1 MDILEL
7 RQEIDKIDDQMV
19 RLFCQR
25 MDVAAQIAD
34 YKKEHNLPILVPARE
49 REKLADVAQKA
60 GPEMANYTRVLYSML
75 FELSRSYQGKRN
87 DTVTPLYRKITQ
99 AIDTTPKLFPQ
110 QAMVACQ
117 GVEGAYAQIACEKI
131 FKDPFIMYFN
141 LIYSSLCDFE
151 IISTLSAIINAE

>member
-1 MDILEL
+1 MDISEL
-7 RQEIDKIDDQMV
+7 RSEIDKIDDELV
-19 RLFCQR
+19 KLFGQR
-25 MDVAAQIAD
+25 MDVAARIAD
-34 YKKEHNLPILVPARE
+34 YKKENNLPILVPARE

-87 DTVTPLYRKITQ
+87 DSRSPLYQRITQ
-99 AIDTTPKLFPQ
+99 AIDNTPKLFPQ

-131 FKDPFIMYFN
+131 FKDPFIM
-141 LIYSSLCDFE
+141 
-151 IISTLSAIINAE
+151 

>member
-1 MDILEL
+1 MDIHEL
-7 RQEIDKIDDQMV
+7 RGEIDKIDDELV
-19 RLFCQR
+19 KLFTQR

-99 AIDTTPKLFPQ
+99 AIDTTPKLFP
-110 QAMVACQ
+110 
-117 GVEGAYAQIACEKI
+117 
-131 FKDPFIMYFN
+131 
-141 LIYSSLCDFE
+141 S
-151 IISTLSAIINAE
+151 